1 MLDAALDEGDP
12 KMEFIFMLTR
22 DDQTVEDCLD
32 IIDIIRDSGIKH
44 IGFKDVGADRKT
56 LAALNDR
63 IKGLGAISYME
74 VVSTTSEDCLTS
86 ARAARE
92 IGVDR
97 LLGGTEVEAML
108 EILLGS
114 AIAYYPFPGRPEG
127 HPTRLHGGPGD
138 IAADCRRIEASG
150 CPGVDLLAYRA
161 VDADPLA
168 LTRAARDALSG
179 ELIVAGSIDT
189 PEQIHA
195 LGAAGVNAFTIGT
208 AAFDGSFSPRKG
220 SLRSQLRDILAACA

>member
-1 MLDAALDEGDP
+1 
-12 KMEFIFMLTR
+12 MEFIFMLTR
-22 DDQTVEDCLD
+22 DDQTVEDCVD
-32 IIDIIRDSGIKH
+32 VIDIIRDTGVKH
-44 IGFKDVGADRKT
+44 IGFKDIGVNRET
-56 LAALNDR
+56 LAALNGR
-63 IKGLGAISYME
+63 IKELDATSYME

-97 LLGGTEVEAML
+97 LLGGTEVEATL
-108 EILLGS
+108 EIVRGS

-127 HPTRLHGGPGD
+127 HPTELHGGPGEV
-138 IAADCRRIEASG
+138 AADCRRIEALG

-161 VDADPLA
+161 VDADPLD
-168 LTRAARDALSG
+168 LVRAARDALSG
-179 ELIVAGSIDT
+179 ELIVAGGIDT
-189 PEQIHA
+189 PAQIHA
-195 LGAAGVNAFTIGT
+195 LAAAGVDAFTIGT